1 VGNKT
6 GKSGNSLKR
15 QNDAVSIVGDTGGNN
30 EGITGPS
37 FPDIL
42 QFIGTILVTA
52 GDVITV
58 FGQTLAFEQERQDQ
72 IQSLQEKQEQQRQ
85 QQEMQNQIDEMQ
97 DQINQ
102 LLKQL
107 EKQPS
112 RNGKNQ
118 RT

>member
-1 VGNKT
+1 
-6 GKSGNSLKR
+6 
-15 QNDAVSIVGDTGGNN
+15 VGDYGDNN
-30 EGITGPS
+30 GS
-37 FPDIL
+37 NFPDIL

-58 FGQTLAFEQERQDQ
+58 FGQALAFEQDRQDQ
-72 IQSLQEKQEQQRQ
+72 IQSQLEKQEQQRQ
-85 QQEMQNQIDEMQ
+85 QQEMQDQIDEMQ